1 VLVSTWLVASF
12 SSLLGAGWCL
22 VVAVFQV
29 GNASRAFCV
38 CGVVGVDE
46 TKASCGLFGFI
57 GCKGFA
63 GQILFVFWL

>member
-1 VLVSTWLVASF
+1 MLGWWQSFFVIAWCWLVPGGGGF
-12 SSLLGAGWCL
+12 C
-22 VVAVFQV
+22 FQV
-29 GNASRAFCV
+29 KRVLHVFCA

-63 GQILFVFWL
+63 GQILFVFWF

>member
-1 VLVSTWLVASF
+1 M
-12 SSLLGAGWCL
+12 
-22 VVAVFQV
+22 
-29 GNASRAFCV
+29 FCA

-63 GQILFVFWL
+63 GQMCSGSSFGLFLFLWHAVGYLEQHLLF